1 MKRKHRL
8 FPVCYGFPFTTTLLA
23 IVVMGCLMLSGC
35 KKDVADPVDTGRDDV
50 EALSAKFKELDIKL
64 VADNLVSPIGV
75 IPVPDNSK
83 RLFILD
89 QIGKIW
95 IVDGNGNKLSTPFL
109 DISSLLVSLSP
120 GFDERGLLGLAFHPD
135 YSSNGRFFVYY
146 NAPARAGGP
155 TPTTSWNNFSRIVE
169 FKVSAGNP
177 NVADINSLKPI
188 IEMDDPQ
195 FNHNG
200 GTLAFGPDGYL
211 YISIGD
217 GGGAN
222 DVGAGHVND
231 WYAVNAG
238 GNGQDIEANLFGNI
252 LRIDVDNTNG
262 MAYGIPPDNP
272 FVNKPGRDE
281 IYAYGLRNPY
291 RMSFDMSGSRR
302 LFAGDAG
309 QLLYEEI
316 DVITKGGNYGWNV
329 KEGAHCFNA
338 AAPLTI
344 LPVCPGVDNFGN
356 PLIDPAIEM
365 NNFRNPSGGITS
377 TTIIGGHVYRGNTM
391 PTFNG
396 KYIFGSFSKNP
407 GVTDAELFVAN
418 PGDELP
424 WSFTEIKLK
433 GRPDNL
439 GMYLKSFGQD
449 LQGEIYLATSMI
461 AGPTG
466 NTGKIFKLVL
476 AE

>member
-1 MKRKHRL
+1 MKTNFIQASSMSKL
-8 FPVCYGFPFTTTLLA
+8 IFYPLLGFFFMMA
-23 IVVMGCLMLSGC
+23 FIGC
-35 KKDVADPVDTGRDDV
+35 KKDLQETPPDETTFMA
-50 EALSAKFKELDIKL
+50 SKMKELDLSLI
-64 VADNLVSPIGV
+64 AQGLVSPIGV
-75 IPVPDNSK
+75 IPVPDESG
-83 RLFILD
+83 RLFIID
-89 QIGKIW
+89 QVGKIW
-95 IVDGNGNKLSTPFL
+95 IIEENGAMLPMPFL
-109 DISSLLVSLSP
+109 DISSLLVTLQP
-120 GFDERGLLGLAFHPD
+120 GFDERGLLGLAFHPE
-135 YSSNGRFFVYY
+135 YASNGRFFVYY
-146 NAPARAGGP
+146 NAPPRAGGP
-155 TPTTSWNNFSRIVE
+155 TPTTLWNNLSRISE
-169 FKVSAGNP
+169 FRVSADP
-177 NVADINSLKPI
+177 NRADMASQRI
-188 IEMDDPQ
+188 ILEMDDPQ

-200 GTLAFGPDGYL
+200 GTLVFGPDGYL

-222 DVGAGHVND
+222 DVGPGHVED

-252 LRIDVDNTNG
+252 LRIDIDQTNG
-262 MAYGIPPDNP
+262 APYGIPADNP
-272 FVNKPGRDE
+272 FVNKTGRDE

-291 RMSFDMSGSRR
+291 RMSFDMSGSRE
-302 LFAGDAG
+302 LYVGDAG

-316 DVITKGGNYGWNV
+316 DVIKKGGNYGWNV

-344 LPVCPGVDNFGN
+344 LPNCPTIDPFGN
-356 PLIDPAIEM
+356 MLIDPVIEM
-365 NNFRNPSGGITS
+365 NNFRNPEGGITS
-377 TTIIGGHVYRGNTM
+377 TTIIGGHVYRGNSIPGLM
-391 PTFNG
+391 G

-418 PGDELP
+418 PAGPGP
-424 WSFTEIKLK
+424 WGFTELKLK

-449 LQGEIYLATSMI
+449 LDGEIYLATSTV

-466 NTGKIFKLVL
+466 TTGKIFKLVM